1 MATAPIYH
9 SEVTENGDNIQV
21 ENTPEYTAFINS
33 QKKAADNAA
42 AKKVSDLARTGM
54 GSKFK
59 EIDDYLSAN
68 QNQSEYTDPKTGI
81 VYARYTD
88 NGSGGGGGDSP
99 ISGTGETLGY
109 NSFDPKSKM
118 IGIYDTGGNRT
129 SYKKQEVSKGMLSD
143 LMASPIAPILI
154 GVLAPELLPS
164 LGSFAAPAANAA
176 LSLAAGKDPAT
187 ILKNAGL
194 SYIGGQAGDLV
205 KGSESLNDI
214 LGNTGTNIVGNVAKS
229 EITSGGKADPL
240 QALISGGLNAGAN
253 AIFGQIPGFE
263 GLDSGTQGLIKTA
276 VTSALK
282 SGNKNPASLV
292 STALQAGM
300 AQLPNATNTPDQAT
314 AATENSKF
322 MESLAP
328 YLGGSSSAPKTAA
341 TAPVAQPMVGIDPMA
356 LLQAQMAG
364 DNGGAQIKSN
374 YNLFGKDLFGP
385 DKASASSTQDRN
397 APQSDALMAALGDG
411 GYGEQEFS
419 GGGDVHALLQLLRS

>member
-33 QKKAADNAA
+33 QKKAADDAA
-42 AKKVSDLARTGM
+42 AKRVTDLAKSGM
-54 GSKFK
+54 SGQFGQ
-59 EIDDYLSAN
+59 IDKYLAAN
-68 QNQSEYTDPKTGI
+68 PHQSEYTDPKTGI
-81 VYARYTD
+81 VYAQQMT
-88 NGSGGGGGDSP
+88 GGGAYDSGDTTAP
-99 ISGTGETLGY
+99 TANGY
-109 NSFDPKSKM
+109 TAFDPKTKM
-118 IGIYDTGGNRT
+118 ITHYDPGGNVT
-129 SYKKQEVSKGMLSD
+129 FHKKQEPNKGFLGD
-143 LMASPIAPILI
+143 LMSSPIMPILI

-194 SYIGGQAGDLV
+194 SYIGGQAGDLI

-214 LGNTGTNIVGNVAKS
+214 LGSTGTNIVGNVAKS

-240 QALISGGLNAGAN
+240 QALISGGLGAGAN

-300 AQLPNATNTPDQAT
+300 SQLPNATNTPDQAAT
-314 AATENSKF
+314 TTENSKF

-341 TAPVAQPMVGIDPMA
+341 AAPTAQPTVGIDPMA

-374 YNLFGKDLFGP
+374 YNLFGKELFGP

-397 APQSDALMAALGDG
+397 APQSDALMEALGNG
-411 GYGEQEFS
+411 GYDEQEFS